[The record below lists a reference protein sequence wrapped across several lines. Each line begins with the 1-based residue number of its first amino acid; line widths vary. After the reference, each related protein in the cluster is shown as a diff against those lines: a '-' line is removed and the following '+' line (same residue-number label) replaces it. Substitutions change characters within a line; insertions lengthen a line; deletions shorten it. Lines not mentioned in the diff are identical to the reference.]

1 MAAKQANSGKES
13 QGQACYLLS
22 IQLIIHFT
30 KYMNTL
36 SFMHCKKFGFEV
48 RVQ

>member
-22 IQLIIHFT
+22 MQLIIHFT
-30 KYMNTL
+30 KYRNTL
-36 SFMHCKKFGFEV
+36 SFMLYKKIWFWS
-48 RVQ
+48 